1 MNNTST
7 PEGKNLAIVAY
18 ITFIGMF
25 IAYSI
30 NRDKK
35 QAFVTAHIKNMCG
48 LVFWASNC
56 PNHTRIHKLATGW
69 YIMVG
74 CVFFMGVLIN
84 SCATKQTAKYSVPKW
99 KVSTMV
105 YFFRLVKL
113 TIVN

>member
-35 QAFVTAHIKNMCG
+35 LAFVTAHIKNMCG
-48 LVFWASNC
+48 LVFGLLIAQ
-56 PNHTRIHKLATGW
+56 TTQE
-69 YIMVG
+69 Y
-74 CVFFMGVLIN
+74 IN
-84 SCATKQTAKYSVPKW
+84 SQLGDILWWIVFSLWLYSLIAVLKN
-99 KVSTMV
+99 
-105 YFFRLVKL
+105 KL
-113 TIVN
+113 PNIPYLSEKFQQWFTFLD

>member
-48 LVFWASNC
+48 LVFGLLIAQ
-56 PNHTRIHKLATGW
+56 TTQE
-69 YIMVG
+69 Y
-74 CVFFMGVLIN
+74 IN
-84 SCATKQTAKYSVPKW
+84 SQLGDLLWWVMFSLWVYSIIAV
-99 KVSTMV
+99 
-105 YFFRLVKL
+105 LQNKL
-113 TIVN
+113 PNIPYISEKFQQWFTFLD

>member
-48 LVFWASNC
+48 LVFGLLIAQ
-56 PNHTRIHKLATGW
+56 TTQE
-69 YIMVG
+69 Y
-74 CVFFMGVLIN
+74 IN
-84 SCATKQTAKYSVPKW
+84 SQLGDILWWTVFSLWVYSLIAV
-99 KVSTMV
+99 
-105 YFFRLVKL
+105 LQNKL
-113 TIVN
+113 PNIPYLSEKFQQWFTFLD

>member
-48 LVFWASNC
+48 LVFGLLIAQ
-56 PNHTRIHKLATGW
+56 TTQE
-69 YIMVG
+69 Y
-74 CVFFMGVLIN
+74 IN
-84 SCATKQTAKYSVPKW
+84 SQLGDLLWWVVFSLWVYSIIAV
-99 KVSTMV
+99 
-105 YFFRLVKL
+105 LQNKL
-113 TIVN
+113 PNIPYISEKFQQWFTFLD

>member
-7 PEGKNLAIVAY
+7 PEAKNLAIVAY

-48 LVFWASNC
+48 LVFGLLIAQ
-56 PNHTRIHKLATGW
+56 TTQE
-69 YIMVG
+69 Y
-74 CVFFMGVLIN
+74 IN
-84 SCATKQTAKYSVPKW
+84 SQLGDILWWTVFSLWVYSLIAV
-99 KVSTMV
+99 
-105 YFFRLVKL
+105 LQNKL
-113 TIVN
+113 PNIPYLSEKFQQWFTFLD

>member
-48 LVFWASNC
+48 LVFGLLIAQ
-56 PNHTRIHKLATGW
+56 TTQE
-69 YIMVG
+69 Y
-74 CVFFMGVLIN
+74 IN
-84 SCATKQTAKYSVPKW
+84 SQLGDILWWVVFSLWVYSLIAVIQN
-99 KVSTMV
+99 
-105 YFFRLVKL
+105 KL
-113 TIVN
+113 PNIPYLSEKFQQWFTFLD

>member
-35 QAFVTAHIKNMCG
+35 LAFVTAHIKNMCG
-48 LVFWASNC
+48 LVFGLLIAQTTQEYIYSQLGDILWWVVFSLWVYSLIAVLQNKL
-56 PNHTRIHKLATGW
+56 PNIPYLSEKFQQWFTFLD
-69 YIMVG
+69 
-74 CVFFMGVLIN
+74 
-84 SCATKQTAKYSVPKW
+84 
-99 KVSTMV
+99 
-105 YFFRLVKL
+105 
-113 TIVN
+113 

>member
-7 PEGKNLAIVAY
+7 PEGKNIAIVAY

-48 LVFWASNC
+48 LVFGLMISQ
-56 PNHTRIHKLATGW
+56 TTQK
-69 YIMVG
+69 Y
-74 CVFFMGVLIN
+74 IN
-84 SCATKQTAKYSVPKW
+84 SQLGDLLWWVVFSLWVYSIIAV
-99 KVSTMV
+99 
-105 YFFRLVKL
+105 LQNKL
-113 TIVN
+113 PNIPYLSEKFQQWFTFLD

>member
-7 PEGKNLAIVAY
+7 PDGKNLAIVAY

-48 LVFWASNC
+48 LVFGLLIAQ
-56 PNHTRIHKLATGW
+56 TTQE
-69 YIMVG
+69 Y
-74 CVFFMGVLIN
+74 IN
-84 SCATKQTAKYSVPKW
+84 SQLGDILWWAVFSLWVYSLIAV
-99 KVSTMV
+99 
-105 YFFRLVKL
+105 LQNKL
-113 TIVN
+113 PNIPYLSEKFQQWFTFLD

>member
-48 LVFWASNC
+48 LVFGLLIAQ
-56 PNHTRIHKLATGW
+56 TTQE
-69 YIMVG
+69 Y
-74 CVFFMGVLIN
+74 IN
-84 SCATKQTAKYSVPKW
+84 SQLGDILLWVVFSLWMYSLIAV
-99 KVSTMV
+99 
-105 YFFRLVKL
+105 LQNKL
-113 TIVN
+113 PNIPYLSEKFQQWFTFLD